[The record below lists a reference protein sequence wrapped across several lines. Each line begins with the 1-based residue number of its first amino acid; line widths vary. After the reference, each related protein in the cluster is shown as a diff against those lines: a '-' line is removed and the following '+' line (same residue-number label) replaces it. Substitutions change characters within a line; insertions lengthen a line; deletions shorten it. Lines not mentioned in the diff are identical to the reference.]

1 MRCLFG
7 SSPTVS
13 GTEFALGIPTAE
25 FGTNTAVPDFA
36 QRQRNGHGQTHG
48 TLCHNLDVFGAPAP
62 Y

>member
-36 QRQRNGHGQTHG
+36 QRQRNGTWANSWNSV
-48 TLCHNLDVFGAPAP
+48 TI
-62 Y
+62 